1 MADTPSP
8 RPAGPKEAP
17 EMIDPVRRVLGVVG
31 ALGVALA
38 PFRPD
43 PALAGEHRAW
53 DFTFES
59 IEGGPMPLAQWRG
72 KVLLV
77 VNTASFCGFTNQYA
91 ALQTLYAR
99 FRDRGLVVV
108 GVPSND
114 FRQEKDSNAAVKRFC
129 EVTFGVEFPL
139 AAISRVTGREAHPFY
154 RWAAASSSPPRWN
167 FHKYLIDRE
176 GKIVGSWGA
185 ATRPDSPEVIR
196 AIEAALGR
204 SAPAA

>member
-1 MADTPSP
+1 
-8 RPAGPKEAP
+8 
-17 EMIDPVRRVLGVVG
+17 MIDPVRRVFGVMG
-31 ALGVALA
+31 ALGVALS

-43 PALAGEHRAW
+43 PALARDHRAW

-59 IEGGPMPLAQWRG
+59 IDGQPMPLAQWRG

-77 VNTASFCGFTNQYA
+77 VNTASFCGFTHQYA
-91 ALQTLYAR
+91 GLQELYAR
-99 FRDRGLVVV
+99 YRDRGLVVI

-114 FRQEKDSNAAVKRFC
+114 FRQEKDSNAAVKQFC
-129 EVTFGVEFPL
+129 EVTFGVDFPL

-176 GKIVGSWGA
+176 GRLVGSWGA
-185 ATRPDSPEVIR
+185 TTRPDSPEVVR
-196 AIEAALGR
+196 AIEAALDR
-204 SAPAA
+204 SAPSV